1 MTPLFIALLI
11 ALAACTLHA
20 AEPNS
25 PPAKSG
31 VAGLWLGV
39 MQVGP
44 VHLRMAFDI
53 SATKDGA
60 ITGKLLSLDQNRAEV
75 PCESFSYD
83 ANKLTIEMPAISAR
97 YTGELS
103 ADAQSIAGEFIQL
116 DNPVALNLKRIDKLP
131 TLNRPQ
137 HPKKPY
143 PYREEEV
150 SFTNEAASIEL
161 AGTLTI
167 PNGDGPFPA
176 VVLVTGS
183 GPQDRDQT
191 LFEHK
196 PFLVIADYLTRRGM
210 AVLRF
215 DDRGFG
221 KSGGAFAGSTT
232 NDFASDAHAA
242 MAYLLTRKEID
253 AERVGI
259 IGHSE
264 GAIAA
269 QIVASDHP
277 DDVAFVVFLAGF
289 GVSGE
294 QLALAQS
301 TDVVRSA
308 GGSEQDIKLSTDLM
322 RELIPIAKESGT
334 TGEIHKKLVAAAAE
348 FIAKLED
355 QKVRAALAGS
365 EEAVA
370 SRLVDPW
377 VRFFLNYDTAKT
389 LGRVKCP
396 VLALAGSRDIQVRSR
411 ENLRAMEDALRAG
424 GNRQVTTVE
433 LQNLNHLFQTCT
445 TGDVSEYGSIEETFS
460 PEALSAMSKWIRAQL
475 DPRPSSP

>member
-1 MTPLFIALLI
+1 
-11 ALAACTLHA
+11 
-20 AEPNS
+20 
-25 PPAKSG
+25 
-31 VAGLWLGV
+31 
-39 MQVGP
+39 
-44 VHLRMAFDI
+44 
-53 SATKDGA
+53 
-60 ITGKLLSLDQNRAEV
+60 
-75 PCESFSYD
+75 
-83 ANKLTIEMPAISAR
+83 
-97 YTGELS
+97 
-103 ADAQSIAGEFIQL
+103 
-116 DNPVALNLKRIDKLP
+116 
-131 TLNRPQ
+131 
-137 HPKKPY
+137 
-143 PYREEEV
+143 
-150 SFTNEAASIEL
+150 
-161 AGTLTI
+161 
-167 PNGDGPFPA
+167 
-176 VVLVTGS
+176 
-183 GPQDRDQT
+183 
-191 LFEHK
+191 
-196 PFLVIADYLTRRGM
+196 M

-460 PEALSAMSKWIRAQL
+460 LEALSAMSKWIRAQL